1 METIQDIKDEILNIG
16 SMSNDANEFEEI
28 YQFLSTTFCQ
38 TNSSQLDIIE
48 RIKYIL
54 MNTSRYS
61 CITDS
66 RYDDQMHQY
75 VFGLSCGHVVFSFDK
90 IPPNFCDEC
99 GNKIL

>member
-28 YQFLSTTFCQ
+28 YLKNHPFAD
-38 TNSSQLDIIE
+38 SSQLDIIE

>member
-1 METIQDIKDEILNIG
+1 MEIIQDIKDEILNIG

-28 YQFLSTTFCQ
+28 YLKNHPFAD
-38 TNSSQLDIIE
+38 SSQLDIIE